1 MKTPLVLIVVCL
13 ASAATCSA
21 LTESEIT
28 PTALPGKTLTFT
40 INPQSLAPFANTG
53 SWTGTFGTAPGN
65 SFAMRN
71 QSGNTVNSDGTWSY
85 NSSFSGM
92 YEYTITSFLKGQP
105 DAIMTL
111 WISNGGGAYEIFISG
126 AFGAS
131 QTGTFTIGGGVAS
144 GPDINVS
151 QPAKSPLTDGK
162 SNKAF
167 GSVVVKKT
175 GTAKTFTIKNTGT
188 TPLSGIAVSAAGLH
202 KGDFLITQP
211 DKKSLAKDETT
222 TFKVSFKPKAKGN
235 RKATIRIASNDKD
248 ENPFDI
254 PVSGLGTTK

>member
-1 MKTPLVLIVVCL
+1 M
-13 ASAATCSA
+13 
-21 LTESEIT
+21 

-40 INPQSLAPFANTG
+40 ISPKSLPPFANKG
-53 SWTGTFGTAPGN
+53 SWTGTFGAAPGN
-65 SFAMRN
+65 TFAMKN
-71 QSGNTVNSDGTWSY
+71 QDGNTVDSYGTWSY
-85 NSSFSGM
+85 NSTFLGM
-92 YEYTITSFLKGQP
+92 YEYTITSFLKDQP

-111 WISNGGGAYEIFISG
+111 WISEGSGAYEIFLSG
-126 AFGAS
+126 TFGAS

-151 QPAKSPLTDGK
+151 QPTKSPLTDGK

-202 KGDFLITQP
+202 KGDFIITQP
-211 DKKSLAKDETT
+211 NKKSLAKDETT

-254 PVSGLGTTK
+254 PVSGLGTKK